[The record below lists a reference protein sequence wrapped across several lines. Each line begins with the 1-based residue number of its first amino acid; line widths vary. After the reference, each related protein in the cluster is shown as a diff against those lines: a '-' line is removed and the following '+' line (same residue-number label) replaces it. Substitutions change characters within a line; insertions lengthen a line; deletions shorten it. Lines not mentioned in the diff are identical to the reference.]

1 MDEQQNNNT
10 EPIEITKARSRV
22 TTNTP
27 AFLANPPH
35 FPHFL
40 FLNSRTFSGVVRMTS
55 KPDSSSVFEKLRIS
69 TKTQWKGFAFPL

>member
-27 AFLANPPH
+27 AFQANTPGFFRRLLAFSKDFGAFH
-35 FPHFL
+35 FGHI
-40 FLNSRTFSGVVRMTS
+40 
-55 KPDSSSVFEKLRIS
+55 FETDFDLVDM
-69 TKTQWKGFAFPL
+69 LL